1 MKGLVLEGGGTK
13 GAYQIGAYRA
23 LRELGMEFKGV
34 AGTSIGA
41 LNGAYIVQDNIDI
54 MEEIWTKHNYT
65 HFMNIDEETYNN
77 VKNVDFTPKNMNMVI
92 SLINKARKNEGI
104 DISPLRNLIESTLT
118 EDTLRK
124 SNKDFGLVTVMW
136 DGKIIPRPMFLQDI
150 PKGKLVDY
158 LIASSSLPIFKLDKL
173 DDKLFL
179 DGMFHNNLPVSL
191 LKEKGYEDIVVIR
204 LLDDIFGKINLN
216 NHKDINMKVIVPSE
230 YLGGSLNMDPDNV
243 RKNIKLGY
251 LDAMKTFNRY
261 EGLKY
266 YFNVDYKYDEDYCFN
281 KFISLHTDT
290 IENLCKL
297 LNIKREPTKRTLVES
312 IIPKLGESL
321 NLQKE
326 FSYKDLFYSIYEK
339 KLEDNNINRV
349 KLYDFNKVVEVVNT
363 NINSNVN
370 WGNNFEIK
378 NIIPIKNNRFTKL
391 LTNIIIN
398 DIKAQN

>member
-230 YLGGSLNMDPDNV
+230 YLGGCLNMDPDNV

-281 KFISLHTDT
+281 KFTSLHTDT
-290 IENLCKL
+290 IQSLCKL

>member
-1 MKGLVLEGGGTK
+1 
-13 GAYQIGAYRA
+13 
-23 LRELGMEFKGV
+23 
-34 AGTSIGA
+34 
-41 LNGAYIVQDNIDI
+41 
-54 MEEIWTKHNYT
+54 
-65 HFMNIDEETYNN
+65 
-77 VKNVDFTPKNMNMVI
+77 
-92 SLINKARKNEGI
+92 
-104 DISPLRNLIESTLT
+104 
-118 EDTLRK
+118 
-124 SNKDFGLVTVMW
+124 
-136 DGKIIPRPMFLQDI
+136 
-150 PKGKLVDY
+150 
-158 LIASSSLPIFKLDKL
+158 
-173 DDKLFL
+173 
-179 DGMFHNNLPVSL
+179 MFHNNLPVSL

-230 YLGGSLNMDPDNV
+230 YLGGCLNMDPDNV

-281 KFISLHTDT
+281 KFTSLHTDT
-290 IENLCKL
+290 IQSLCKL

-326 FSYKDLFYSIYEK
+326 FSYKDLFYSIYEE
-339 KLEDNNINRV
+339 KLDDNNINRV

>member
-104 DISPLRNLIESTLT
+104 DISPLRNLIESTLA

-136 DGKIIPRPMFLQDI
+136 DGKIIPSPMFLQDI

-230 YLGGSLNMDPDNV
+230 YLGGCLNMDPDNV

-281 KFISLHTDT
+281 KFTSLHTDT
-290 IENLCKL
+290 IQSLCKL

-326 FSYKDLFYSIYEK
+326 FSYKDLFYSIYEE
-339 KLEDNNINRV
+339 KLDDNNINRV

>member
-281 KFISLHTDT
+281 KFTSLHTDT
-290 IENLCKL
+290 IQSLCKL

-326 FSYKDLFYSIYEK
+326 FSYKDLFYSIYEE
-339 KLEDNNINRV
+339 KLDDNNINRV

>member
-281 KFISLHTDT
+281 KFTSLHTDT
-290 IENLCKL
+290 IQSLCKL

>member
-23 LRELGMEFKGV
+23 LRELGIEFKGV

-216 NHKDINMKVIVPSE
+216 NHQDINMKVIVPSE

-243 RKNIKLGY
+243 RKNIRLGY

-281 KFISLHTDT
+281 KFISLHTNT

-370 WGNNFEIK
+370 LGNNIEIK

-391 LTNIIIN
+391 LTNIIIK

>member
-23 LRELGMEFKGV
+23 LRELGIEFKGV

-230 YLGGSLNMDPDNV
+230 YLGGCLNMDPDNV

-281 KFISLHTDT
+281 KFTSLHTDT
-290 IENLCKL
+290 IQSLCKL

>member
-104 DISPLRNLIESTLT
+104 DISPLRNLIESTLA

-230 YLGGSLNMDPDNV
+230 YLGGCLNMDPDNV

-281 KFISLHTDT
+281 KFTSLHTDT
-290 IENLCKL
+290 IQSLCKL

>member
-230 YLGGSLNMDPDNV
+230 YLGGCLNMDPDNV

-281 KFISLHTDT
+281 KFTSLHTDT
-290 IENLCKL
+290 IQSLCKL

-326 FSYKDLFYSIYEK
+326 FSYKDLFYSIYEE
-339 KLEDNNINRV
+339 KLDDNNINRV

-363 NINSNVN
+363 NINSKVN

>member
-158 LIASSSLPIFKLDKL
+158 LIASSSLPIFKLDQL

-281 KFISLHTDT
+281 KFTSLHTDT
-290 IENLCKL
+290 IQSLCKL

-326 FSYKDLFYSIYEK
+326 FSYKDLFYSIYEE
-339 KLEDNNINRV
+339 KLDDNNINRV

>member
-104 DISPLRNLIESTLT
+104 DISPLRNLIESTLA

-230 YLGGSLNMDPDNV
+230 YLGGCLNMDPDNV

-281 KFISLHTDT
+281 KFTSLHTDT
-290 IENLCKL
+290 IQSLCKL

-326 FSYKDLFYSIYEK
+326 FSYKDLFYSIYEE
-339 KLEDNNINRV
+339 KLDDNNINRV

-363 NINSNVN
+363 TINSNVN

>member
-23 LRELGMEFKGV
+23 LRELGIEFKGV

-312 IIPKLGESL
+312 IIPKLGENL

>member
-230 YLGGSLNMDPDNV
+230 YLGGCLNMDPDNV

-281 KFISLHTDT
+281 KFTSLHTDT
-290 IENLCKL
+290 IQSLCKL

-312 IIPKLGESL
+312 IIPKLGENL

>member
-136 DGKIIPRPMFLQDI
+136 DGKIIPSPMFLQDI

-230 YLGGSLNMDPDNV
+230 YLGGCLNMDPDNV

-281 KFISLHTDT
+281 KFTSLHTDT
-290 IENLCKL
+290 IQSLCKL

-326 FSYKDLFYSIYEK
+326 FSYKDLFYSIYEE
-339 KLEDNNINRV
+339 KLDDNNINRV